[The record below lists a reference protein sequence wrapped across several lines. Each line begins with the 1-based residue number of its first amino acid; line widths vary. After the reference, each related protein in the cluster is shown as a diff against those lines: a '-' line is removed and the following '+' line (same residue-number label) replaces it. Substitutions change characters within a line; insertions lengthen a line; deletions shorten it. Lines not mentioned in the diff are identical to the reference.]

1 MSALINWFKLVYGH
15 FGEATCTIYS
25 GAKYLGFLSSRSLN
39 MTEKFISF
47 AQLAFEGS
55 VFTFRFWM
63 IKVKIMCFFYIIV
76 NFVIQKLISKYTSLK
91 KYTNGAKI
99 IYFFLVLRERE
110 EKKMYF
116 ASQFLSNQ
124 EGNQYDKARE

>member
-1 MSALINWFKLVYGH
+1 
-15 FGEATCTIYS
+15 
-25 GAKYLGFLSSRSLN
+25 
-39 MTEKFISF
+39 
-47 AQLAFEGS
+47 
-55 VFTFRFWM
+55 
-63 IKVKIMCFFYIIV
+63 V
-76 NFVIQKLISKYTSLK
+76 NFVIQKLISEYTSLK

-116 ASQFLSNQ
+116 ASQFPSNQ